1 MGACRG
7 QRRIDH
13 NGRGGWPNAAPGGAA
28 VSVALPCLPYIYI
41 YMFHSYIYIYM
52 YIYIYIVIYI
62 YSYQDVP
69 SLVAIRYSYVVGQMM
84 SWKLAVNETFFGP
97 RCSLDAVLW

>member
-1 MGACRG
+1 
-7 QRRIDH
+7 
-13 NGRGGWPNAAPGGAA
+13 
-28 VSVALPCLPYIYI
+28 
-41 YMFHSYIYIYM
+41 M